1 MIYGCNSKWPVI
13 AINKLVYLTKAELEQ
28 VCGLKYYLM
37 NLVIQA
43 IKCATREK
51 IVVVLIFHI
60 VTRSNVFGSLSKFVD

>member
-13 AINKLVYLTKAELEQ
+13 AINKLVYQTKAELEQ

-43 IKCATREK
+43 IKCASKEK
-51 IVVVLIFHI
+51 IVVVQIFVI
-60 VTRSNVFGSLSKFVD
+60 VTRSNIYGS

>member
-1 MIYGCNSKWPVI
+1 MIYGFNSKWPVI

-43 IKCATREK
+43 IKCASKEK
-51 IVVVLIFHI
+51 IVVVQIFVI
-60 VTRSNVFGSLSKFVD
+60 VTRSNIYGS